1 MQIYWSATLPICSK
15 HIRMS
20 DAFFCVDAST
30 KIFKSISFCNT
41 VVQMESAESYAGLI
55 LTRTLL
61 NGNHKWLHVEIY
73 SENPQMIK
81 W

>member
-30 KIFKSISFCNT
+30 KTFKVSHF
-41 VVQMESAESYAGLI
+41 VI
-55 LTRTLL
+55 LWF
-61 NGNHKWLHVEIY
+61 KWKVL
-73 SENPQMIK
+73 SPMLA
-81 W
+81 

>member
-61 NGNHKWLHVEIY
+61 ETINDFMLRFTVRIHR
-73 SENPQMIK
+73 
-81 W
+81 